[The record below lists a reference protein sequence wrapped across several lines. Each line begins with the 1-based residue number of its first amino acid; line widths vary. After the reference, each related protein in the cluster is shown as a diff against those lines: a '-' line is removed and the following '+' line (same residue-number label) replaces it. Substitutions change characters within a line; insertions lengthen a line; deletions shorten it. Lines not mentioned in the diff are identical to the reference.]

1 MAVYSG
7 PGYVL
12 FEGVPVLQASNIT
25 YNVETDNKDVNT
37 LILGRSGFSPGPK
50 KVQVSVDNAIPAEE
64 DGGMELDWPA
74 IAEAQLQVS
83 LAFVIAGV
91 TRNATGDVRGVSA
104 KTSTESANSV
114 SFEFH
119 GTSAGSV

>member
-37 LILGRSGFSPGPK
+37 LLLGRAGFSPGPH
-50 KVQVSVDNAIPAEE
+50 KVQTSVDSAIPEA
-64 DGGMELDWPA
+64 GMEVDWPG
-74 IAEAQLQVS
+74 IARAQLQVS
-83 LAFVIAGV
+83 LSFVIAG
-91 TRNATGDVRGVSA
+91 TTYNATGDVRSVRVT
-104 KTSTESANSV
+104 TSTENANGV

-119 GTSAGSV
+119 GTDAGTV

>member
-7 PGYVL
+7 PGLVL
-12 FEGVPVLQASNIT
+12 FNGVPVLQASNIDFK
-25 YNVETDNKDVNT
+25 VETDNKDVVT
-37 LILGRSGFSPGPK
+37 LALGRAGFSAGPK
-50 KVQVSVDNAIPAEE
+50 KVQASVDNAIPAQS
-64 DGGMELDWPA
+64 DGGMEVDWPG
-74 IAEAQLQVS
+74 IALAQQQVS

-91 TRNATGDVRGVSA
+91 TRNATGDVRSVNV

-119 GTSAGSV
+119 GTSVGSV